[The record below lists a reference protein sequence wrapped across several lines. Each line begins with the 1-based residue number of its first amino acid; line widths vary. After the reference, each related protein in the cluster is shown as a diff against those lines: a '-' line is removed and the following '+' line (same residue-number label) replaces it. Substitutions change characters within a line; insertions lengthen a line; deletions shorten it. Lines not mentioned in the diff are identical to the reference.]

1 MALFCSGKF
10 SLTVSKLQYG
20 RMLSPHFVSPLQ
32 SSSCRR
38 YSLELTKQWFRKA
51 YWKSQVLSGVMTH
64 TKAPDVI
71 FLMAER
77 ENL

>member
-38 YSLELTKQWFRKA
+38 YSLELTKQW
-51 YWKSQVLSGVMTH
+51 LSESILEKPGVERGDDTH
-64 TKAPDVI
+64 
-71 FLMAER
+71 
-77 ENL
+77 